1 MKTGSTTSNIKMI
14 QTSLS
19 KEFWEIKTRN
29 VTPKIIWKMIG
40 IFLFFYLFFIYL
52 FSDTN
57 KIYKYLQEELKGK
70 SNFVQ

>member
-1 MKTGSTTSNIKMI
+1 MKTRSTTLNIKMI

-19 KEFWEIKTRN
+19 KEFWEIKTYAEN
-29 VTPKIIWKMIG
+29 DLHIF
-40 IFLFFYLFFIYL
+40 IFLFIFSLFILGYKH
-52 FSDTN
+52 